1 MKKVFRNPL
10 FTFVLGILLVV
21 GVITVSARVYES
33 RQIHYEP
40 ADSTFKKANGESIT
54 TVDAAID
61 ELYDRA
67 KSGVLTKITIRQQ
80 LAVVGPSN
88 KTTAAFYFDNSITDY
103 YDHFKII
110 NKTGNSSVDQCIFKA
125 KTVSNST
132 TETLSEDTVYNTT
145 DYTHM
150 WSELTSKS
158 TTASNDYSR
167 CYYYIECFN

>member
-1 MKKVFRNPL
+1 MLKKFL
-10 FTFVLGILLVV
+10 FAFLIGLFLVA
-21 GVITVSARVYES
+21 GVVTVSARIYES
-33 RQIHYEP
+33 SQIHYAP
-40 ADSTFKKANGESIT
+40 ADNTFKKANGESIS
-54 TVDAAID
+54 TVNEAID

-80 LAVVGPSN
+80 LAIVGPSN

-110 NKTGNSSVDQCIFKA
+110 NKTSNNYVDSCIFKA
-125 KTVSNST
+125 KAAST
-132 TETLSEDTVYNTT
+132 SATETLNEDTVYNTT

-158 TTASNDYSR
+158 TTPSNEYSR
-167 CYYYIECFN
+167 CYYYIECFK